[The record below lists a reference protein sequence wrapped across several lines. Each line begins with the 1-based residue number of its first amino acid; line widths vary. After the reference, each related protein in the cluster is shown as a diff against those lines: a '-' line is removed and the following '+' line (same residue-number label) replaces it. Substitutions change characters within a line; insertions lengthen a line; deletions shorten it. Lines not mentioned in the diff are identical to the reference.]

1 MDFQNIKTFFDKV
14 DENTYA
20 TIFITFIVFFLGYL
34 FNWFSKKISE
44 YGGRK
49 LYRQLVKTSLLN
61 LTKQIN
67 KQAVHLTNLAD
78 GLNIDGIGM
87 TNFDYVILYDL
98 NPISEIPYVTLKT
111 SFLSGWENRFKSS
124 ISIKN
129 FNVLINSV
137 KYLSIVNDD
146 IVKEGRQLFEEFSQ
160 LNELRNNE
168 LTNVQR
174 NVEKF
179 RINAVGKYNVNEP
192 IGKYFME
199 REDIIARWREK
210 DDYITPTNVQ
220 LYLRE
225 LLNLNRANVKIISEK
240 EQFVD
245 STELNISINLAT
257 MRYENM
263 VNFMNA
269 KKSQFQFYASQ
280 YFINKDR
287 LFRIY
292 KCIK

>member
-1 MDFQNIKTFFDKV
+1 MELQNIKTFFGKV
-14 DENTYA
+14 DENTYT
-20 TIFITFIVFFLGYL
+20 TIIITLIIFFLGYL
-34 FNWFSKKISE
+34 FNWFSKQLSE
-44 YGGRK
+44 YGERR
-49 LYRQLVKTSLLN
+49 LYRQLVKASLLN
-61 LTKQIN
+61 LIKQIN
-67 KQAVHLTNLAD
+67 KQAVHLTNFAN
-78 GLNIDGIGM
+78 GLDIDSVGT
-87 TNFDYVILYDL
+87 TNFNYVILYDL
-98 NPISEIPYVTLKT
+98 SLISEVPYITLKT
-111 SFLSGWENRFKSS
+111 SFLSGWENKFKSS
-124 ISIKN
+124 MSIKS
-129 FNVLINSV
+129 FNVLINSI

-146 IVKEGRQLFEEFSQ
+146 IVNDGRQLFEEFSL

-179 RINAVGKYNVNEP
+179 RINAVGRYNVNDP

-220 LYLRE
+220 LYLQE
-225 LLNLNRANVKIISEK
+225 LLNLNRANVKVISEN

-263 VNFMNA
+263 VNFINT

-280 YFINKDR
+280 YYLNKDR
-287 LFRIY
+287 LFTIY
-292 KCIK
+292 KSIK

>member
-1 MDFQNIKTFFDKV
+1 MEFQNIKNFLAKV
-14 DENTYA
+14 DENTYT
-20 TIFITFIVFFLGYL
+20 TILITFIIFFLGYL
-34 FNWFSKKISE
+34 FNWLSKQLSE
-44 YGGRK
+44 FGERR

-67 KQAVHLTNLAD
+67 KQAVHLTNLAN
-78 GLNIDGIGM
+78 GLDIDGVGA
-87 TNFDYVILYDL
+87 TNFDYIILYDL
-98 NPISEIPYVTLKT
+98 SLISEVPYITLKT
-111 SFLSGWENRFKSS
+111 SFLDGWENKFKSS
-124 ISIKN
+124 MSVKD

-146 IVKEGRQLFEEFSQ
+146 IVNEGKRLFEEFSQ

-179 RINAVGKYNVNEP
+179 RINAVGRYNCSEP
-192 IGKYFME
+192 IGTYFRE
-199 REDIIARWREK
+199 RENIIARWRKK

-220 LYLRE
+220 LYLQE
-225 LLNLNRANVKIISEK
+225 LLNLNRSNVEVISEN
-240 EQFVD
+240 EELVD

-269 KKSQFQFYASQ
+269 KKSQFLFYARQ
-280 YFINKDR
+280 YYLNKDK
-287 LFRIY
+287 LFTIY
-292 KCIK
+292 KGIK